1 MNKKVSTI
9 FAMAALMGGAFSGS
23 AYAQTLEDPIAFPI
37 GSALQEMSS
46 PVILNQGEISLGF
59 TRAQNADYSTVAP
72 ISDVTAEQVEKTEAN
87 NYTWNVTTIAA
98 DDSRDYPAYT
108 FVNAVTG
115 DTLSFNKTD
124 DHLIIAGRI
133 PAGETKKE
141 WAADGYY
148 RFSFDYTAN
157 GVTAA
162 DAYKGEGSMVVEATR
177 SNGVATQYV
186 DLANQVLSTTAS
198 AIALHSMNT
207 LGIED
212 SELNALYNGRGFNL
226 DAEKVSGITADVQ
239 GNLFNAGEVVW
250 AFDVPTSGSGIE
262 VLYDERGNEVAR
274 GYVISRNDRDQAL
287 IIPSGTYFFTN
298 PVFNRS
304 DINETNATLPSQI
317 NWLASTLIAV
327 SPTSTGENTDASRAS
342 GVGFELQTYRGSDF
356 LFITNTSVPQGDD
369 IWITNACFSV
379 ESDYT
384 DSYEYAISLPTFYY
398 QESATAA
405 GTTNQE
411 VANNVYLGVT
421 SYENSRQSIGTV
433 LDRTHVFE
441 LEASTLVDGI
451 DLLNTT
457 RTPAVYTIKFVNGG
471 DLANKYL
478 TVGNDEYDA
487 DGSWQTPTGF
497 RWEAKG
503 MAIADTVYPIF
514 QYVITAVDEDNSVT
528 FTNRE
533 TGKTL
538 KTQLFSEGE
547 GTNRYTLSEVLED
560 VVPYTVNT
568 QSANTYAV
576 EQQEAVNADA
586 DVVIE
591 LTKLTNVDRYAGF
604 LNVDNGEI
612 RTLAFARDKNDT
624 SNKLYTTIQNDG
636 SASNPDYR
644 LNYSDEYA
652 NDIADAAQWQLVKA
666 GPATI
671 SRVFVYNNT
680 TTQSIDDVVDGDKVS
695 AYVYALQYVVDG
707 EATNFYLKN
716 NQSYGD
722 MDLQKLE
729 EYEDPMDFDDLK
741 FIIKENVDGSVSLI
755 KRNRAFNSD
764 IDPGSSNMVV
774 APFNG
779 KKSIEVNDYITVN
792 YNPSYIFDEEYIYT
806 SASSTNEVKTYLDA
820 RPVDVSWPAKEGHVT
835 ILSDMGNYITMN
847 EDRDGIVVNEEVAD
861 TYYLYV
867 TDEDAIVPSF
877 YITRGTGAT
886 NGERMFLFNP
896 TDSVNYYVADGAYDR
911 VYQWNA
917 NNTKVMFKAATI
929 NETRDTLTMDV
940 KGETKYVAAEADDNN
955 ADIWGGINRFKW
967 QIIEA
972 DDAEGYYRIRQ
983 AGATV
988 GAPHDYYGV
997 EGPYLAAWNERLTW
1011 SDKEGAMLF
1020 QIDEV
1025 AAPTATEG
1033 VSATEVK
1040 VIATDGAIN
1049 IKNAAGKNV
1058 VISTI
1063 LGQIVANEV
1072 LTSDNA
1078 TISVPAGIAI
1088 VSVDGEE
1095 AVKVSVR

>member
-9 FAMAALMGGAFSGS
+9 FAMAALMGGVFSGS
-23 AYAQTLEDPIAFPI
+23 AYAQMLDPIAFPI
-37 GSALQEMSS
+37 GDQLDEVSS
-46 PVILNQGEISLGF
+46 PVILEQNGASFGF
-59 TRAQNADYSTVAP
+59 LRAEGATVSTPSA
-72 ISDVTAEQVEKTEAN
+72 VTTSSSVEKTNAN
-87 NYTWNVTTIAA
+87 NYAWNVTVTPKN
-98 DDSRDYPAYT
+98 DTRDYPVYMFT
-108 FVNAVTG
+108 NVETG
-115 DTLSFNKTD
+115 DTLSFDKGD
-124 DHLIIAGRI
+124 GHLIVAGTV
-133 PAGETKKE
+133 PVGSTTGKKE
-141 WAADGYY
+141 WAEDNGYY
-148 RFSFDYTAN
+148 TFSFGQESDGD
-157 GVTAA
+157 GVE
-162 DAYKGEGSMVVEATR
+162 YKGANVLMIEALRDNASAAKYVDFANILTTPL
-177 SNGVATQYV
+177 STVATKNV
-186 DLANQVLSTTAS
+186 
-198 AIALHSMNT
+198 ALYSMNQ
-207 LGIED
+207 LGIAAT
-212 SELNALYNGRGFNL
+212 ELNDLYNGRGFNL

-239 GNLFNAGEVVW
+239 GNLFNAGAVVW

-274 GYVISRNDRDQAL
+274 GYVVSRNDRDQAL

-298 PVFNRS
+298 PVFNS
-304 DINETNATLPSQI
+304 SKVNETNATSPSEI

-327 SPTSTGENTDASRAS
+327 SPTETGENTDSGRAN
-342 GVGFELQTYRGSDF
+342 GIGFALKTYKGNEF
-356 LFITNTSVPQGDD
+356 LFITNTSKPQGDD
-369 IWITNACFSV
+369 IWINNACFKV

-384 DSYEYAISLPTFYY
+384 DGYEYAISLPTFYY
-398 QESATAA
+398 QKSATAA
-405 GTTNQE
+405 GTTEQSKAE
-411 VANNVYLGVT
+411 DVFLGVT
-421 SYENSRQSIGTV
+421 SYRNAEQSVGTV
-433 LDRTHVFE
+433 LDRTHVFK
-441 LEASTLVDGI
+441 LEASTLVEGI

-457 RTPAVYTIKFVNGG
+457 KTPAVYTIKFVNGG

-478 TVGNDEYDA
+478 TVGNDEFDVN
-487 DGSWQTPTGF
+487 GNWQTPTGF

-503 MAIADTVYPIF
+503 LAIADTVYPIF
-514 QYVITAVDEDNSVT
+514 QYVITAVDEDNYVT

-560 VVPYTVNT
+560 VVPYTVNKH
-568 QSANTYAV
+568 SANTYAV
-576 EQQEAVNADA
+576 EQQEAVDADA

-636 SASNPDYR
+636 SASYPDYR

-716 NQSYGD
+716 NHSAG
-722 MDLQKLE
+722 MELE
-729 EYEDPMDFDDLK
+729 PLSATDDPMDYSNLK

-755 KRNRAFNSD
+755 ARNTAFNDD
-764 IDPGSSNMVV
+764 IASGSNQVV

-779 KKSIEVNDYITVN
+779 TKSIEVYNWNRIDQAN
-792 YNPSYIFDEEYIYT
+792 YNFGSEYIYT

-820 RPVDVSWPAKEGHVT
+820 QPVDVSWPAKEGHVT
-835 ILSDMGNYITMN
+835 LLSDLGNYITMN

-867 TDEDAIVPSF
+867 TDKDAIVPSF

-886 NGERMFLFNP
+886 NGERMYMFNP
-896 TDSVNYYVADGAYDR
+896 TDSVKYYVATGDYDR
-911 VYQWNA
+911 VYQWNDDR
-917 NNTKVMFKAATI
+917 TKVMFKAATI

-940 KGETKYVAAEADDNN
+940 KGETKYVAKEADDNN

-972 DDAEGYYRIRQ
+972 DDADGYYRIRQ

-988 GAPHDYYGV
+988 GAPNDV
-997 EGPYLAAWNERLTW
+997 VAGPYLASWNDRLTW
-1011 SDKEGAMLF
+1011 SNKEGALLF

-1025 AAPTATEG
+1025 AAPTANEG

-1040 VIATDGAIN
+1040 IIATEGAIN
-1049 IKNAAGKNV
+1049 VKNAAGKNV
-1058 VISTI
+1058 VVSTI

-1095 AVKVSVR
+1095 AVKVSVK

>member
-9 FAMAALMGGAFSGS
+9 FAMAALMGGAFCGS
-23 AYAQTLEDPIAFPI
+23 AYAQMLDPIAFPI
-37 GSALQEMSS
+37 GDQLDEVSS
-46 PVILNQGEISLGF
+46 PVILEQNGASFGF
-59 TRAQNADYSTVAP
+59 LRAEGATVSTPSAVLT
-72 ISDVTAEQVEKTEAN
+72 SDPVEKTDAN
-87 NYTWNVTTIAA
+87 NYAWNVVVTPA
-98 DDSRDYPAYT
+98 DDTRPYPVYMFTNVA
-108 FVNAVTG
+108 TG
-115 DTLSFNKTD
+115 DTLSFSKEDPANPY
-124 DHLIIAGRI
+124 LIIAGVDTD
-133 PAGETKKE
+133 GDGKKD
-141 WAADGYY
+141 WAKHNGYYTFSFGTTPSTDGY
-148 RFSFDYTAN
+148 TAP
-157 GVTAA
+157 AA
-162 DAYKGEGSMVVEATR
+162 LMVEALR
-177 SNGVATQYV
+177 STTGDAV
-186 DLANQVLSTTAS
+186 DLANILTNPLNAS
-198 AIALHSMNT
+198 ASNIALYSMNQ
-207 LGIED
+207 LGIAAT
-212 SELNALYNGRGFNL
+212 ELNDLYNGRGFNL

-239 GNLFNAGEVVW
+239 GNLFNAGAVVW
-250 AFDVPTSGSGIE
+250 AFDVKPTDPDVITENG
-262 VLYDERGNEVAR
+262 VT
-274 GYVISRNDRDQAL
+274 GYPISKNDRNESLL
-287 IIPSGTYFFTN
+287 IPVGTYFFTN
-298 PVFNRS
+298 PVFNS
-304 DINETNATLPSQI
+304 SSVNETNATEAAQI

-327 SPTSTGENTDASRAS
+327 SPTETGENTDSGRAN
-342 GVGFELQTYRGSDF
+342 GIGFALKTYKGNEF
-356 LFITNTSVPQGDD
+356 LFITNTSKPQGDD
-369 IWITNACFSV
+369 IWINNACFKV

-384 DSYEYAISLPTFYY
+384 DGYEYAISLPTFYY
-398 QESATAA
+398 QKSATAA
-405 GTTNQE
+405 GTTEQSKAE
-411 VANNVYLGVT
+411 DVFLGVT
-421 SYENSRQSIGTV
+421 SYRNAEQSVGTV
-433 LDRTHVFE
+433 LDRTHVFK
-441 LEASTLVDGI
+441 LEASTLVEGI

-457 RTPAVYTIKFVNGG
+457 KTPAVYTIKFVNGG

-478 TVGNDEYDA
+478 TVGNDECDK
-487 DGSWQTPTGF
+487 DGNWQTPTGF

-514 QYVITAVDEDNSVT
+514 QYVITAVDEDNYVT

-568 QSANTYAV
+568 HSANTYAV
-576 EQQEAVNADA
+576 EQQEAVDADA

-604 LNVDNGEI
+604 LNVDNDEI

-636 SASNPDYR
+636 SASYPDYR

-716 NQSYGD
+716 NHSYG
-722 MDLQKLE
+722 MGGMELE
-729 EYEDPMDFDDLK
+729 QLSATDDPMDYSNLK

-755 KRNRAFNSD
+755 ARNTAFDNVIVS
-764 IDPGSSNMVV
+764 GSNKVV

-779 KKSIEVNDYITVN
+779 TKSIEVFNWNRIDQADYN
-792 YNPSYIFDEEYIYT
+792 FGSEYIYT

-820 RPVDVSWPAKEGHVT
+820 QPVDVSWPAKEGHVT
-835 ILSDMGNYITMN
+835 LLSDLGNYITMN

-867 TDEDAIVPSF
+867 TDKDAIVPSF

-886 NGERMFLFNP
+886 NGERMYMFNP
-896 TDSVNYYVADGAYDR
+896 TDSVKYYVATGDYDR
-911 VYQWNA
+911 VYQWNDDR
-917 NNTKVMFKAATI
+917 TKVMFKAATI

-940 KGETKYVAAEADDNN
+940 KGETKYVAKEADDNN

-972 DDAEGYYRIRQ
+972 DDADGYYRIRQ

-988 GAPHDYYGV
+988 GAPNDV
-997 EGPYLAAWNERLTW
+997 VAGPYLASWNDRLTW
-1011 SDKEGAMLF
+1011 SNKEGALLF

-1025 AAPTATEG
+1025 AAPTANEG

-1040 VIATDGAIN
+1040 IIATDGAIN
-1049 IKNAAGKNV
+1049 VKNAAGKNV
-1058 VISTI
+1058 VVSTI

-1095 AVKVSVR
+1095 AVKVSVK

>member
-9 FAMAALMGGAFSGS
+9 FAMAALMGGVFSGS

-37 GSALQEMSS
+37 NPTALTEMGGT
-46 PVILNQGEISLGF
+46 VILNQNGVSLGF
-59 TRAQNADYSTVAP
+59 TKAQNADYSTVAP
-72 ISDVTAEQVEKTEAN
+72 ISDVTAAQVEKTEAN

-98 DDSRDYPAYT
+98 DDSRDYPVYT

-115 DTLSFNKTD
+115 DTLSFAKNAANPY
-124 DHLIIAGRI
+124 LIIAGTD
-133 PAGETKKE
+133 PDNDGDKD
-141 WAADGYY
+141 WAEEGWY
-148 RFSFDYTAN
+148 RFSFGTTGAKYA
-157 GVTAA
+157 GAA
-162 DAYKGEGSMVVEATR
+162 VLIAEATR
-177 SNGVATQYV
+177 NDASLVSRPLYV
-186 DLANQVLSTTAS
+186 DLANQVLSSS
-198 AIALHSMNT
+198 ATSAVSLHSMNT
-207 LGIED
+207 LGIEATV
-212 SELNALYNGRGFNL
+212 LNQLYNGRGFNL

-478 TVGNDEYDA
+478 TVGNDECDK
-487 DGSWQTPTGF
+487 DGNWQTPTGF

-514 QYVITAVDEDNSVT
+514 QYVITAVDEDNYVT

-568 QSANTYAV
+568 HSANTYAV
-576 EQQEAVNADA
+576 EQQEAVDADA
-586 DVVIE
+586 DVIIE
-591 LTKLTNVDRYAGF
+591 LTKLTSVDRYAGF

-636 SASNPDYR
+636 SASYPDYR

-716 NQSYGD
+716 NHSYG
-722 MDLQKLE
+722 MSGMELE
-729 EYEDPMDFDDLK
+729 ELSATDDPMDYSNLK

-755 KRNRAFNSD
+755 ARNTAFDNAIVS
-764 IDPGSSNMVV
+764 GSNKVV

-779 KKSIEVNDYITVN
+779 TKSIEVYNWNRIDQADYN
-792 YNPSYIFDEEYIYT
+792 FGSEYIYT

-820 RPVDVSWPAKEGHVT
+820 QPVDVSWPAKEGHVT
-835 ILSDMGNYITMN
+835 LLSDLGNYITMN

-867 TDEDAIVPSF
+867 TDKDAIVPSF

-886 NGERMFLFNP
+886 NGERMYMFNP
-896 TDSVNYYVADGAYDR
+896 TDSVKYYVATGDYDR
-911 VYQWNA
+911 VYQWNDDR
-917 NNTKVMFKAATI
+917 TKVMFKAATI

-940 KGETKYVAAEADDNN
+940 KGETKYVAKEADDNN

-972 DDAEGYYRIRQ
+972 DDADGYYRIRQ

-988 GAPHDYYGV
+988 GAPNDEV
-997 EGPYLAAWNERLTW
+997 TGPYLASWNDRLTW
-1011 SDKEGAMLF
+1011 SNKEGALLF

-1025 AAPTATEG
+1025 AAPTANEG

-1040 VIATDGAIN
+1040 IIATDGAVN
-1049 IKNAAGKNV
+1049 VKNAAGKNV
-1058 VISTI
+1058 VVSTI

-1095 AVKVSVR
+1095 AVKVSVK

>member
-9 FAMAALMGGAFSGS
+9 FAMAALMGGVFSGS
-23 AYAQTLEDPIAFPI
+23 AYAQMLDPIAFPI
-37 GSALQEMSS
+37 GTLLDEISS
-46 PVILNQGEISLGF
+46 PVILEQNGASFGF
-59 TRAQNADYSTVAP
+59 LRAEGATVSTPSAVLT
-72 ISDVTAEQVEKTEAN
+72 SDPVEKTDAN
-87 NYTWNVTTIAA
+87 NYAWNVVVTPA
-98 DDSRDYPAYT
+98 DDTRPYPVYMFTNVA
-108 FVNAVTG
+108 TG
-115 DTLSFNKTD
+115 DTLSFSKD
-124 DHLIIAGRI
+124 DPTNPYLIIAGVDTD
-133 PAGETKKE
+133 GDGKKD
-141 WAADGYY
+141 WAKHNGYY
-148 RFSFDYTAN
+148 TFSFGATPSAN
-157 GVTAA
+157 GYTGAA
-162 DAYKGEGSMVVEATR
+162 ALMVEALR
-177 SNGVATQYV
+177 STTGDAV
-186 DLANQVLSTTAS
+186 DLANILTSPLNPAAPNV
-198 AIALHSMNT
+198 ALYSMNQ
-207 LGIED
+207 LGIAAA
-212 SELNALYNGRGFNL
+212 ELNDLYNGRGFNL

-239 GNLFNAGEVVW
+239 GNLFNAGDVVW
-250 AFDVPTSGSGIE
+250 AFDVKATDPDVITENG
-262 VLYDERGNEVAR
+262 VT
-274 GYVISRNDRDQAL
+274 GYPISKNDRNESLL
-287 IIPSGTYFFTN
+287 IPVGTYFFTN
-298 PVFNRS
+298 PVFNS
-304 DINETNATLPSQI
+304 SSVNETNATNAAQI

-327 SPTSTGENTDASRAS
+327 SPTETGENTDSGRAN
-342 GVGFELQTYRGSDF
+342 GIGFALKTYKGNEF
-356 LFITNTSVPQGDD
+356 LFITNTSKPQGDD
-369 IWITNACFSV
+369 IWINNACFKV

-384 DSYEYAISLPTFYY
+384 DGYEYAISLPTFYY
-398 QESATAA
+398 QKSATAA
-405 GTTNQE
+405 GTTEQSKAE
-411 VANNVYLGVT
+411 DVFLGVT
-421 SYENSRQSIGTV
+421 SYRNAEQSVGTV
-433 LDRTHVFE
+433 LDRTHVFK
-441 LEASTLVDGI
+441 LEASTLVEGI

-457 RTPAVYTIKFVNGG
+457 KTPAVYTIKFVNGG

-487 DGSWQTPTGF
+487 DGNWQTPTGF

-503 MAIADTVYPIF
+503 LAIADTVYPIF
-514 QYVITAVDEDNSVT
+514 QYVITAVDEDNYVT

-568 QSANTYAV
+568 HSANTYAV
-576 EQQEAVNADA
+576 EQQEAVDADA
-586 DVVIE
+586 DVIIE

-636 SASNPDYR
+636 SASYPDYR

-716 NQSYGD
+716 NHSYG
-722 MDLQKLE
+722 MGGMELE
-729 EYEDPMDFDDLK
+729 ELNATDDPMDYSNLK

-755 KRNRAFNSD
+755 ARNTAFDNAIVS
-764 IDPGSSNMVV
+764 GSNKVV
-774 APFNG
+774 APFDG
-779 KKSIEVNDYITVN
+779 TKSIEVYNWNRIDQADYN
-792 YNPSYIFDEEYIYT
+792 FGSEYIYT

-820 RPVDVSWPAKEGHVT
+820 QPVDVSWPAKEGHVT
-835 ILSDMGNYITMN
+835 LLSDLGNYITMN

-886 NGERMFLFNP
+886 DGERMYMFNP
-896 TDSVNYYVADGAYDR
+896 TDSVKYYVATGDYDR
-911 VYQWNA
+911 VYQWNDDR
-917 NNTKVMFKAATI
+917 TKVMFKAATI

-940 KGETKYVAAEADDNN
+940 KGETKYVAKEADDNN

-972 DDAEGYYRIRQ
+972 DDADGYYRIRQ

-988 GAPHDYYGV
+988 GAPNDQV
-997 EGPYLAAWNERLTW
+997 TGPYLASWNDRLTW
-1011 SDKEGAMLF
+1011 SNKEGALLF

-1025 AAPTATEG
+1025 AAPTANEG

-1040 VIATDGAIN
+1040 IIATDGAIN
-1049 IKNAAGKNV
+1049 VKNAAGKNV

-1095 AVKVSVR
+1095 AVKVSVK

>member
-9 FAMAALMGGAFSGS
+9 FAMAALMGGVFSGS
-23 AYAQTLEDPIAFPI
+23 AYAQMLDPIAFPI
-37 GSALQEMSS
+37 GDQLDEVSS
-46 PVILNQGEISLGF
+46 PVILEQNGASFGF
-59 TRAQNADYSTVAP
+59 LRAEGATVSTPSAVLT
-72 ISDVTAEQVEKTEAN
+72 SDPVEKTDAN
-87 NYTWNVTTIAA
+87 NYAWNVVVTPANDTRA
-98 DDSRDYPAYT
+98 YPVYMFTNVA
-108 FVNAVTG
+108 TG
-115 DTLSFNKTD
+115 DTLSFDKTD
-124 DHLIIAGRI
+124 GHLVVAGTI
-133 PAGETKKE
+133 PAGSTTGKKE
-141 WAADGYY
+141 WAKNNYYTFSFGTTPSTDGYTGAAALMVEAL
-148 RFSFDYTAN
+148 RSNATAAKFVDFAKILTAPLSTAATAN
-157 GVTAA
+157 VTL
-162 DAYKGEGSMVVEATR
+162 Y
-177 SNGVATQYV
+177 
-186 DLANQVLSTTAS
+186 
-198 AIALHSMNT
+198 SMNQ
-207 LGIED
+207 LGIAAT
-212 SELNALYNGRGFNL
+212 ELNDLYNGRGFNL

-239 GNLFNAGEVVW
+239 GNLFKAGAVVW
-250 AFDVPTSGSGIE
+250 AFDVPNTPITDGSGNVI
-262 VLYDERGNEVAR
+262 GN
-274 GYVISRNDRDQAL
+274 GYVISRNDRNEPL
-287 IIPSGTYFFTN
+287 IIPAGTYFFTN
-298 PVFNRS
+298 PVFNSS
-304 DINETNATLPSQI
+304 DINETNATAPSQI

-327 SPTSTGENTDASRAS
+327 SPTETGENTDSGRAN
-342 GVGFELQTYRGSDF
+342 GIGFALQTYKGSEF
-356 LFITNTSVPQGDD
+356 LFITNTSKPQGDD
-369 IWITNACFSV
+369 IWINNACFKV

-384 DSYEYAISLPTFYY
+384 NGYEYAISLPTFYY
-398 QESATAA
+398 QKSATAA
-405 GTTNQE
+405 GTTEQSKAE
-411 VANNVYLGVT
+411 DVFLGVT
-421 SYENSRQSIGTV
+421 SYRNAEQSVGTV
-433 LDRTHVFE
+433 LDRTHVFK
-441 LEASTLVDGI
+441 LEASTLVKGI

-457 RTPAVYTIKFVNGG
+457 KTPAVYTIKFVNGG

-487 DGSWQTPTGF
+487 NGNWQTPTGF

-503 MAIADTVYPIF
+503 LAIADTVYPIF
-514 QYVITAVDEDNSVT
+514 QYVITAVDKDNYVT

-538 KTQLFSEGE
+538 KTQLFSEGK

-568 QSANTYAV
+568 HSANTYAV
-576 EQQEAVNADA
+576 EQQEAVDADA
-586 DVVIE
+586 DVIIE

-636 SASNPDYR
+636 SASYPDYR

-716 NQSYGD
+716 NHSYGMGG
-722 MDLQKLE
+722 MDLEQLSATD
-729 EYEDPMDFDDLK
+729 DPMDYSNLK

-755 KRNRAFNSD
+755 ARNTAFDNAIVS
-764 IDPGSSNMVV
+764 GSNKVV

-779 KKSIEVNDYITVN
+779 TKSIEVYNWNRIDQADYN
-792 YNPSYIFDEEYIYT
+792 FGSEYIYT

-820 RPVDVSWPAKEGHVT
+820 QPVDVSWPAKEGHVT
-835 ILSDMGNYITMN
+835 LLSDLGNYITMN

-867 TDEDAIVPSF
+867 TDKDAIVPSF

-886 NGERMFLFNP
+886 NGERMYMFNP
-896 TDSVNYYVADGAYDR
+896 TDSVKYYVATGDYDR
-911 VYQWNA
+911 VYQWNDDR
-917 NNTKVMFKAATI
+917 TKVMFKAATI

-940 KGETKYVAAEADDNN
+940 KGETKYVAKEADDNN

-972 DDAEGYYRIRQ
+972 DDADGYYRIRQ

-988 GAPHDYYGV
+988 GAPNDV
-997 EGPYLAAWNERLTW
+997 VAGPYLASWNDRLTW
-1011 SDKEGAMLF
+1011 SNKEGALLF

-1025 AAPTATEG
+1025 AAPTANEG

-1040 VIATDGAIN
+1040 IIATDGAIN
-1049 IKNAAGKNV
+1049 VKNAAGKNV
-1058 VISTI
+1058 VVSTI
-1063 LGQIVANEV
+1063 LGQIVANEI

-1088 VSVDGEE
+1088 VSIDGEE
-1095 AVKVSVR
+1095 AVKVSVK

>member
-9 FAMAALMGGAFSGS
+9 FAMAALMGGAFCGS
-23 AYAQTLEDPIAFPI
+23 AYAQMLDPIAFPI
-37 GSALQEMSS
+37 GDQLDEVSS
-46 PVILNQGEISLGF
+46 PVILEQNKASFGF
-59 TRAQNADYSTVAP
+59 LRAEGATVSTPSALTTSSP
-72 ISDVTAEQVEKTEAN
+72 VEKTDAN
-87 NYTWNVTTIAA
+87 NYAWNVTVTPKN
-98 DDSRDYPAYT
+98 DTRDYPVYMFTNVA
-108 FVNAVTG
+108 TG
-115 DTLSFNKTD
+115 DTLSFDKVD
-124 DHLIIAGRI
+124 GHLIVAGSI
-133 PAGETKKE
+133 PTGSTKKE
-141 WAADGYY
+141 WAEDNGYYTFSFGQEADGDGVEYKAANVLMIEALRDDATAAKY
-148 RFSFDYTAN
+148 VDFANILTAPLSTAATAN
-157 GVTAA
+157 VTL
-162 DAYKGEGSMVVEATR
+162 Y
-177 SNGVATQYV
+177 
-186 DLANQVLSTTAS
+186 
-198 AIALHSMNT
+198 SMNQLDIAAT
-207 LGIED
+207 
-212 SELNALYNGRGFNL
+212 ELNDLYNGRGFNL

-239 GNLFNAGEVVW
+239 GNLFNAGAVVW
-250 AFDVPTSGSGIE
+250 AFDVKATDPDVVTENGVTGYPISKN
-262 VLYDERGNEVAR
+262 DKNE
-274 GYVISRNDRDQAL
+274 SLL
-287 IIPSGTYFFTN
+287 IPVGTYFFTN
-298 PVFNRS
+298 PVFNS
-304 DINETNATLPSQI
+304 SSVNETNATKAAQI

-327 SPTSTGENTDASRAS
+327 SPTETGENTDSGRAN
-342 GVGFELQTYRGSDF
+342 GIGFALKTYKGNEF
-356 LFITNTSVPQGDD
+356 LFITNTSKPQGDD
-369 IWITNACFSV
+369 IWINNACFKV

-384 DSYEYAISLPTFYY
+384 DGYEYAISLPTFYY
-398 QESATAA
+398 QKSATAA
-405 GTTNQE
+405 GTTEQSKAE
-411 VANNVYLGVT
+411 DVFLGVT
-421 SYENSRQSIGTV
+421 SYRNAEQSVGTV
-433 LDRTHVFE
+433 LDRTHVFK
-441 LEASTLVDGI
+441 LEASTLVEGI

-457 RTPAVYTIKFVNGG
+457 KTPAVYTIKFVNGG

-487 DGSWQTPTGF
+487 DGNWQTPTGF

-503 MAIADTVYPIF
+503 LAIADTVYPIF
-514 QYVITAVDEDNSVT
+514 QYVITAVDEDNYVT

-576 EQQEAVNADA
+576 EQQDAVDADA

-636 SASNPDYR
+636 SASYPDYR
-644 LNYSDEYA
+644 LNNTNEFA

-716 NQSYGD
+716 NHSYMGATGMNLKELSATD
-722 MDLQKLE
+722 
-729 EYEDPMDFDDLK
+729 DPMDYAELK

-755 KRNRAFNSD
+755 ARNTAF
-764 IDPGSSNMVV
+764 DPTIISGSSNKVV

-779 KKSIEVNDYITVN
+779 TKSIEV
-792 YNPSYIFDEEYIYT
+792 YNWSQIDEASYDFGTEYIYT

-820 RPVDVSWPAKEGHVT
+820 QPVDVSWPAKEGHVT
-835 ILSDMGNYITMN
+835 LLSDLGNYITMN

-867 TDEDAIVPSF
+867 TDKDAIVPSF

-886 NGERMFLFNP
+886 DGERMYMFNP
-896 TDSVNYYVADGAYDR
+896 TDSVKYYVATGDYDR
-911 VYQWNA
+911 VYQWNESR
-917 NNTKVMFKAATI
+917 TKVMFKAATI

-940 KGETKYVAAEADDNN
+940 KGETKYVAKEADDNN

-972 DDAEGYYRIRQ
+972 DDADGYYRIRQ

-988 GAPHDYYGV
+988 GAPNDYYGV
-997 EGPYLAAWNERLTW
+997 AGPYLASWNDRLTW
-1011 SDKEGAMLF
+1011 SDKEGALLF

-1025 AAPTATEG
+1025 AAPTANEG

-1040 VIATDGAIN
+1040 IIATDGAVN
-1049 IKNAAGKNV
+1049 VKNAAGKNV

-1063 LGQIVANEV
+1063 LGQIVVNEV

-1095 AVKVSVR
+1095 AVKVSVK